1 MCLLIIIN
9 RIFIDFPQ
17 VEQKHDHLNCYHQE
31 PEALMWQ
38 PHRCCLWLAV
48 HSCMRLCV
56 SYIVVTTSS
65 QRIRVNKYYLILWH
79 PSGPAMSNVMPCH
92 CLLFSIPI
100 ISLFCCRPKSSATDT
115 AHAVHNAVARVIA
128 RMLTLRSLTT
138 HSRCGTSSVGTP
150 RVIAQ
155 HSASQLFGRRC
166 RLRFVLLFFFDRS
179 CSKLPKF
186 KFHSSSSLLSPSCVD
201 HNKR

>member
-1 MCLLIIIN
+1 MSINTII
-9 RIFIDFPQ
+9 
-17 VEQKHDHLNCYHQE
+17 
-31 PEALMWQ
+31 
-38 PHRCCLWLAV
+38 
-48 HSCMRLCV
+48 
-56 SYIVVTTSS
+56 
-65 QRIRVNKYYLILWH
+65 ILWH

-166 RLRFVLLFFFDRS
+166 RLRFVLLFFF
-179 CSKLPKF
+179 
-186 KFHSSSSLLSPSCVD
+186 LSVRFPNYQNLNSIHRHCCCRRRVSIIINVD
-201 HNKR
+201 SVNQAYG